1 MISIFTD
8 KIRWYSLLAE
18 VSAWVGTP
26 YRWMHAE
33 CGVGADCF
41 SFITSVL
48 SNLGYLSKIDRT
60 RMSRY
65 WSLGDNAIN
74 MLAGIV
80 ESVRGAVLPGYT
92 LAQIEPANVARG
104 DLVVTAINS
113 RYGDHL
119 NLYVSPHGMFTAY
132 QRTGVVWI
140 PTRGDQD
147 IRGVYRLA
155 GVG

>member
-1 MISIFTD
+1 MISVFTD
-8 KIRWYSLLAE
+8 KTRWYSLLAE

-26 YRWMHAE
+26 YRWMRAE
-33 CGVGADCF
+33 RGVGADCYTF
-41 SFITSVL
+41 VISVL
-48 SNLGYLSKIDRT
+48 SSLGYLGKIDRM

-65 WSLGDNAIN
+65 WSLGDNAVD
-74 MLAGIV
+74 MLAEIV
-80 ESVRGAVLPGYT
+80 KSVQAAVLPGYALT
-92 LAQIEPANVARG
+92 QIEPCAMARG

-113 RYGDHL
+113 RCGDHL

-132 QRTGVVWI
+132 QRTGVVWV